1 MIKERVINNL
11 VESIVSK
18 SEVEDSIKRRKGE
31 KKEKRKFLGIHL
43 AFLYIGT

>member
-1 MIKERVINNL
+1 MINNL

-18 SEVEDSIKRRKGE
+18 SEVEDSIKRRRGG
-31 KKEKRKFLGIHL
+31 KKKRKFLGIHL